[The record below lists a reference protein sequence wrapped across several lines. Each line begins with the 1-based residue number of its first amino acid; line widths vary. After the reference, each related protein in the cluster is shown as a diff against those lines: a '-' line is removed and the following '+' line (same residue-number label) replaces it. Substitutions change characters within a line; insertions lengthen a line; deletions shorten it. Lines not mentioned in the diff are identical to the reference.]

1 MIPVIADC
9 QLPIDDFV
17 NAPSG
22 IFTLSSLANDLL
34 KIVDCRSAIG
44 K

>member
-9 QLPIDDFV
+9 QLPIADFV
-17 NAPSG
+17 NAPVRH
-22 IFTLSSLANDLL
+22 FHSLQF
-34 KIVDCRSAIG
+34 G